1 VSPVVLA
8 FVTALALI
16 ATPVA
21 LIAPPV
27 ALIATPIALVAT
39 PVVFLAT
46 PAAAEHTVY
55 YRYVVLGF
63 VKDAKGKILPGKT
76 VEVVRDK
83 TGLTYPG
90 RTDDQGLFVIVV
102 RLGDESAGET
112 LTLRVGGATTTVTA
126 RFDPANHVNDRGT
139 RVDLD
144 GSRFVERKDGFQ
156 PTLARFVRD
165 GQH

>member
-1 VSPVVLA
+1 MSRATLVL
-8 FVTALALI
+8 VITL
-16 ATPVA
+16 
-21 LIAPPV
+21 
-27 ALIATPIALVAT
+27 ALVAT
-39 PVVFLAT
+39 PVAFFAT
-46 PAAAEHTVY
+46 PVAFFATPVAFFATPVAAEHTVY

-63 VKDAKGKILPGKT
+63 VKDAKGKPLSGRA
-76 VEVVRDK
+76 VQVVRDK
-83 TGLTYPG
+83 TGLTYPT

-112 LTLRVGGATTTVTA
+112 LTLRIGGTATTVTA

-139 RVDLD
+139 RIDLE
-144 GSRFVERKDGFQ
+144 GARFVERKDAFQ

>member
-1 VSPVVLA
+1 MPRVVAL
-8 FVTALALI
+8 VIALALVATPAAFF

-21 LIAPPV
+21 L
-27 ALIATPIALVAT
+27 
-39 PVVFLAT
+39 LAT

-63 VKDAKGKILPGKT
+63 VKDAKGKILSDRA

-83 TGLTYPG
+83 TGLAYPA
-90 RTDDQGLFVIVV
+90 RTDDQGLFVVVV

-112 LTLRVGGATTTVTA
+112 LTLRVAGATTTVTA

-139 RVDLD
+139 RMDLE
-144 GSRFVERKDGFQ
+144 GARFVERKDAFQ

>member
-1 VSPVVLA
+1 MPRVLTLA
-8 FVTALALI
+8 IALLFF
-16 ATPVA
+16 ATPV
-21 LIAPPV
+21 
-27 ALIATPIALVAT
+27 
-39 PVVFLAT
+39 
-46 PAAAEHTVY
+46 AAEHTVY

-63 VKDAKGKILPGKT
+63 VKDAKGKLLSDRP
-76 VEVVRDK
+76 VEVVREK
-83 TGLTYPG
+83 TGLKYPG
-90 RTDDQGLFVIVV
+90 LTDDQGLFVIVV

-139 RVDLD
+139 RIDLD
-144 GSRFVERKDGFQ
+144 GARFVERKDAFQ

>member
-1 VSPVVLA
+1 VLRT
-8 FVTALALI
+8 VITLLI
-16 ATPVA
+16 AISLT
-21 LIAPPV
+21 
-27 ALIATPIALVAT
+27 T
-39 PVVFLAT
+39 PVVFRAT

-63 VKDAKGKILPGKT
+63 VKDVTGKPLPGRE
-76 VEVVRDK
+76 VDVVRDK

-90 RTDDQGLFVIVV
+90 HTDEGGFFVIVV

-112 LTLRVGGATTTVTA
+112 LSLRIGQVTTTVTA
-126 RFDPANHVNDRGT
+126 RFDPADHTHDRGT

-144 GSRFVERKDGFQ
+144 GARFVERTAAFQ

-165 GQH
+165 GRH